1 MKVIEAH
8 AGQPIG
14 TSQPAAAI
22 HFDRGYYW
30 EIPANRH
37 DARWI
42 AKVANEL
49 AGRVLDVI
57 TIVGGSIAAR
67 TVGGKAAVLR

>member
-1 MKVIEAH
+1 MKIVEAH

-14 TSQPAAAI
+14 TNQPAAVI
-22 HFDRGYYW
+22 HFNRGYYW
-30 EIPANRH
+30 EIPANRR
-37 DARWI
+37 DALWI
-42 AKVANEL
+42 ERIANEL
-49 AGRVLDVI
+49 AGRDLDTI